1 MDIRVS
7 NIEIEDGSIFEIRL
21 YKLQV
26 KGTCTIYELNSIML
40 SQKSIIA
47 SRYRVMLVHCGK
59 NLHDFQVKDKLSD
72 HDLKQDSVIIMMM
85 TSIITGL
92 IYNSVLYNQ

>member
-7 NIEIEDGSIFEIRL
+7 NIEIEEGSIFEIRL
-21 YKLQV
+21 YEIQV
-26 KGTCTIYELNSIML
+26 KSTCTIYELNSIML

-59 NLHDFQVKDKLSD
+59 NYMISRSRINCLITILNKTRLS
-72 HDLKQDSVIIMMM
+72 S
-85 TSIITGL
+85 
-92 IYNSVLYNQ
+92 